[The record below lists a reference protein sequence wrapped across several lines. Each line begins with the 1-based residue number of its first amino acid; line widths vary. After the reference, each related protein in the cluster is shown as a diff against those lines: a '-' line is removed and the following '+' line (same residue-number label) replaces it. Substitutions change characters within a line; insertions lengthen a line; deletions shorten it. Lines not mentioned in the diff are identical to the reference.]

1 MSYHQWA
8 YDWARTGHVSPAVS
22 TPDPSEVDPH
32 MATPKRR
39 KLPAGI
45 RVLDSG
51 RYQARYTVNGRRYNS
66 HRADGSP
73 LTFDTVTAASTWLV
87 VKRSEIARKEWE
99 PPTAAPKAAPKTLR
113 EFGDAWLDTRHRA
126 VRTREHYEQLLR
138 DHVYPTF
145 GGTLVHAIRPA
156 DVRKWHADLGKRT
169 GPTAQAHSYALLKS
183 ICKTA
188 VDDELLTSN
197 PCRVTG
203 GGQAETVVDPVPA
216 TLPELA
222 VIVETVPAR
231 YRLMVLLAAWCAL
244 RFGELA
250 ELRRSDVDVAEGVL
264 HVRRG
269 VVRTN
274 AGRLVKA
281 PKSKAGK
288 RTVAIPAALM
298 PVVQAHLLEHTAPG
312 ADGLLWPGVL
322 NGAQL
327 APSTLY
333 RVFYP
338 AREAAGRPD
347 LRFHDLRHTG
357 ATLAAATGATLKQLM
372 ARLGHSS
379 AGAALRYQHAAL
391 ADDKRIAGDL
401 SKMITGSVTPI
412 ADAPSAKKQKP
423 RRRSA

>member
-1 MSYHQWA
+1 
-8 YDWARTGHVSPAVS
+8 
-22 TPDPSEVDPH
+22 

-39 KLPAGI
+39 KLPAGV
-45 RVLDSG
+45 RVLESG
-51 RYQARYTVNGRRYNS
+51 RYQARYTAEGRRYNS
-66 HRADGSP
+66 HRSDGSP
-73 LTFDTVTAASTWLV
+73 LTFDTVSAASAWLT
-87 VKRSEIARKEWE
+87 VKRAEIVRKEWE
-99 PPTAAPKAAPKTLR
+99 PPTAVPKAAPKTLR
-113 EFGDAWLDTRHRA
+113 EFADAWLETRRLA
-126 VRTREHYEQLLR
+126 VRTRDHYQQLLR
-138 DHVYPTF
+138 DHVYPVF
-145 GGTLVHAIRPA
+145 GRKSVDAIRPA
-156 DVRKWHADLGKRT
+156 DVRKWYADLGKRT

-188 VDDELLTSN
+188 VDDELLASN
-197 PCRVTG
+197 PCRVTA
-203 GGQAETVVDPVPA
+203 GGQTETVVDPVPA

-231 YRLMVLLAAWCAL
+231 YRLMMLLAAWCAL

-250 ELRRSDVDVAEGVL
+250 EMRRSDVDVTEGVL

-274 AGRLVKA
+274 AGRLVKD

-312 ADGLLWPGVL
+312 ADGLLWPGAR
-322 NGAQL
+322 NGLQL

-379 AGAALRYQHAAL
+379 ASAALRYQHAAL

-401 SKMITGSVTPI
+401 SKMITASVTPI
-412 ADAPSAKKQKP
+412 EEAPSAKKP